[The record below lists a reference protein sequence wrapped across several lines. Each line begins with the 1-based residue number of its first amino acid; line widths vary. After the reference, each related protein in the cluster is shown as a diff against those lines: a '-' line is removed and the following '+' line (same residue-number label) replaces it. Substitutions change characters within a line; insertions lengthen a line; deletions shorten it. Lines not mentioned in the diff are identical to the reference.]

1 MNKEPSLQC
10 CVCVHDHRLATNPAR
25 TQNLAPRTYLP
36 GTLYFLP
43 NNFSTFQ
50 LFCFRGTRPPALA
63 GNNREA
69 DLMNSE
75 AFFRS
80 LFCGSSIFVHPSSF
94 FVLCSLFFVGAGRGG
109 EERLSEPCSKADSL
123 VVVCCCGTNQRS
135 THHSLTTHHSPLTTH
150 HSPLTT
156 HHSPPLHLL
165 E

>member
-1 MNKEPSLQC
+1 MIIASP
-10 CVCVHDHRLATNPAR
+10 R
-25 TQNLAPRTYLP
+25 TQPERRTSPL
-36 GTLYFLP
+36 T
-43 NNFSTFQ
+43 TFQ

-156 HHSPPLHLL
+156 HHSPLTHHCKLITCQRSW
-165 E
+165 ETGE